1 MWGKTF
7 AGMCVMLG
15 ASGFG
20 WSVCQEMKHM
30 LFHLEEQKRM
40 LLYIEREISFMHRP
54 MQENFVSVS
63 SRLREPYRTFV
74 LEVAA
79 CMEERDGRALRDI
92 WHDRAELLKK
102 TGEYPA
108 EAVRMLHRMEESL
121 GCEEDKMQIEAL
133 RLLETELSELISLRT
148 KEKEEKSRLIQTLS
162 VLAGLFCIVLFI

>member
-1 MWGKTF
+1 MWEKAF
-7 AGMCVMLG
+7 AGVCVMLG

-20 WSVCQEMKHM
+20 WSVCQEMKQV

-63 SRLREPYRTFV
+63 CRLREPYQSFV

-79 CMEERDGRALRDI
+79 CMEERDGRTLRDI
-92 WHDRAELLKK
+92 WSSKVETLRKD
-102 TGEYPA
+102 GDYPK
-108 EAVRMLHRMEESL
+108 EAVRMLHRMEECL

-133 RLLETELSELISLRT
+133 GLLEAELSELISMRA

-162 VLAGLFCIVLFI
+162 VLTGIFCIVLFI

>member
-1 MWGKTF
+1 
-7 AGMCVMLG
+7 MLG

-20 WSVCQEMKHM
+20 WSLCQEMKRM

-54 MQENFVSVS
+54 MQENLVSVS
-63 SRLREPYRTFV
+63 GRLREPYHSFV

-79 CMEERDGRALRDI
+79 RMEERDGKSLRDI
-92 WHDRAELLKK
+92 WHDRAEQGRRR
-102 TGEYPA
+102 GEYPA
-108 EAVRMLHRMEESL
+108 EAVRMLHRMEEVL

-133 RLLETELSELISLRT
+133 RLLETELAELAALRA

-162 VLAGLFCIVLFI
+162 VLAGIFCIVLFI